1 MERANPTTLS
11 KSAIYVRYWLQ
22 VVFFILAGVELA
34 NGMMAL
40 FFQEAAANFYH
51 WEIKDPAM
59 TQQYGIALCVIGAA
73 YLLIGLDPIA
83 NRKLLLLPVVEV
95 AIATLWTFFLS
106 RGQYGE
112 RSAVL
117 LALGYCL
124 FVVAAV
130 VVPTAMLKNAV
141 EGTDPSPP
149 LA

>member
-1 MERANPTTLS
+1 MERANSTTLS
-11 KSAIYVRYWLQ
+11 KSATYARYWLQ
-22 VVFFILAGVELA
+22 AVFLVLAGVELA
-34 NGMMAL
+34 NGLMAL
-40 FFQEAAANFYH
+40 FFQDAAANFYS

-59 TQQYGIALCVIGAA
+59 TQQYGLALCVVAAA

-95 AIATLWTFFLS
+95 AVATFWTFFLS

-117 LALGYCL
+117 MALGYCL

-130 VVPTAMLKNAV
+130 VVPTAMLNNAV
-141 EGTDPSPP
+141 EGTEAPPS
-149 LA
+149 A